1 MQTLWKRLGFWG
13 TSAIA
18 LVIPTVIAT
27 LYFSNAEL
35 QLFSG
40 IMPGD
45 NVRDYRKVPFNSL
58 DAVFNCEEETADKF
72 SKDFLR
78 STVDWHS
85 TRFQESR
92 KVFIVVLDAHIGTRK
107 HFEAAKV
114 YCYINPK
121 SYRVTYF
128 KAYDSENKAMLS
140 NGIDIKEM
148 LASFK

>member
-18 LVIPTVIAT
+18 LVIPTIIVT

-40 IMPGD
+40 IMPGE
-45 NVRDYRKVPFNSL
+45 NVRDYQKVPFNSL
-58 DAVFNCEEETADKF
+58 DAVDNCEEETAEKF

-92 KVFIVVLDAHIGTRK
+92 KVFIVVLDAHIGSRK
-107 HFEAAKV
+107 NFEAAKV
-114 YCYINPK
+114 YCYINPI

-128 KAYDSENKAMLS
+128 KAYDSNNKAMLS
-140 NGIDIKEM
+140 NGIDIKAM